1 MRRFVCGLFAII
13 GLLCVVFPGQIT
25 AGLPYVL
32 GGAMVAA
39 GAVYGV
45 VYFRDRNAWANRSSE
60 LANGLILLVVGVL
73 CIFHGEDSIVPLGTT
88 WAIIGLHKASK
99 SLSRIIQNYGN
110 GIAFYISLA
119 EVLVRLTF
127 STMLLFYPIEKL
139 GTHIMLLGMEMIAAS
154 IRLTK
159 HMSPALDTDE

>member
-73 CIFHGEDSIVPLGTT
+73 CIFHGEDSIGRSPVY
-88 WAIIGLHKASK
+88 S
-99 SLSRIIQNYGN
+99 
-110 GIAFYISLA
+110 AFFM
-119 EVLVRLTF
+119 V
-127 STMLLFYPIEKL
+127 
-139 GTHIMLLGMEMIAAS
+139 
-154 IRLTK
+154 
-159 HMSPALDTDE
+159 